1 MPTPSIRK
9 CDGDSLYYWAFFIR
23 FRCHV
28 ADRIHSKK
36 KLSYLLQHCT
46 AEVSQYIQH
55 FADVYESS
63 HHLYD
68 LAWDELRRQYGQPYI
83 IAQACQENLLSF
95 PKIDRDVAEKLN
107 KLNILVKKSY
117 FSLNNENVSSSLDS
131 VQFHTALATKLPLNL
146 KQK

>member
-9 CDGDSLYYWAFFIR
+9 FDGDSLDYWAFFNR
-23 FRCHV
+23 FKCRV

-46 AEVSQYIQH
+46 TEMSQYIQH
-55 FADVYESS
+55 FADVHESS

-68 LAWDELRRQYGQPYI
+68 LAWDELRRRYGQPYI
-83 IAQACQENLLSF
+83 IAQVCQEKLLSF
-95 PKIDRDVAEKLN
+95 LKIDRDVAEKLN
-107 KLNILVKKSY
+107 KLNILVEKSC
-117 FSLNNENVSSSLDS
+117 FALNNENVSSSLDS
-131 VQFHTALATKLPLNL
+131 VQFLTALATKLPLNL